1 MRVFRILG
9 DWRLS
14 MSGVPQG
21 GLDPRDPALFLHDID
36 FGAGRAGFVRADRA
50 TLSAEP
56 FLDHRW
62 RPAEA
67 IDAALPLNALAQSA
81 VAQSALAQSALPPG
95 AGEAPHID
103 FIWHTSFCASTLL
116 AACLDAPGLCLSL
129 KEPRVLVLLAAM
141 KRSGRLDPN
150 LAKAVFGL
158 LGRRF
163 EPSERVLI
171 KPSNGA
177 NTLLAEAAALTQGRM
192 LLLYS
197 DCESFVLSMA
207 GQGRAGFAYV
217 RDRFRSLAAD
227 GHPAGNWP
235 PAELVRLTD
244 LELAALVWRMQMD
257 ALEAAS
263 ARLGDRARSLDCR
276 VLLQQPDQVL
286 PRVDAFFG
294 LGLGCERLEAVAAGP
309 LFRRDAKHPGQAFDA
324 RARGQERDRL
334 RAQLGDDLPGV
345 LQSME
350 QAFPRPPRLARP
362 LMIDAASRTLDVAAP
377 AA

>member
-1 MRVFRILG
+1 LVARGKDFSSVRVFRTFG

-14 MSGVPQG
+14 MSGVSQG

-36 FGAGRAGFVRADRA
+36 FGAGRAGFVRADR
-50 TLSAEP
+50 TSLSAEP

-67 IDAALPLNALAQSA
+67 VDAALPLS
-81 VAQSALAQSALPPG
+81 SLPVG
-95 AGEAPHID
+95 AGEAPPID

-116 AACLDAPGLCLSL
+116 AACLDAPGLCLAL

-141 KRSGRLDPN
+141 KRSGRLDAN

-158 LGRRF
+158 LGRRL
-163 EPSERVLI
+163 EANERILI

-177 NTLLAEAAALTQGRM
+177 NTLIAEAAALTQGRM

-227 GHPAGNWP
+227 GHPAGAWP
-235 PAELVRLTD
+235 PSELFRLTD

-263 ARLGDRARSLDCR
+263 ARLGDRARSLDCK
-276 VLLQQPDQVL
+276 VLLEQPDQVL

-294 LGLGCERLEAVAAGP
+294 LGLGRERLAAVVAGP

-324 RARGQERDRL
+324 RARGEQRARL

-350 QAFPRPPRLARP
+350 QAFPRPPKLAKS
-362 LMIDAASRTLDVAAP
+362 LLADAASRGSSLNVSAP

>member
-1 MRVFRILG
+1 
-9 DWRLS
+9 

-50 TLSAEP
+50 GLSAEP

-67 IDAALPLNALAQSA
+67 IDAALPL
-81 VAQSALAQSALPPG
+81 SALSALSALPVG

-116 AACLDAPGLCLSL
+116 SACLDAPGVSLAL

-141 KRSGRLDPN
+141 KRSGRFDAN

-163 EPSERVLI
+163 EANERILV

-177 NTLLAEAAALTQGRM
+177 NTLIAEAAALTQGRM

-227 GHPAGNWP
+227 GHPAGAWP
-235 PAELVRLTD
+235 PAELFRLTD

-257 ALEAAS
+257 ALETAS
-263 ARLGDRARSLDCR
+263 ARLGDRARSLDCK
-276 VLLQQPDQVL
+276 LLLEQPDQVL

-294 LGLGCERLEAVAAGP
+294 LGLGRERLEAVVAGP

-324 RARGQERDRL
+324 RARSQERDRL

-345 LQSME
+345 LQSIE
-350 QAFPRPPRLARP
+350 QAFPRLPRLAKP
-362 LMIDAASRTLDVAAP
+362 LMAEPVSRTLDVSAP

>member
-1 MRVFRILG
+1 LAVRVFRTFG

-14 MSGVPQG
+14 MSGFAQDG
-21 GLDPRDPALFLHDID
+21 IDPRDPGLFLHDVDPNI
-36 FGAGRAGFVRADRA
+36 GRAGFVRTDR
-50 TLSAEP
+50 TVLSAEP

-62 RPAEA
+62 RAPEA
-67 IDAALPLNALAQSA
+67 VDAVLPLAALPAGGE
-81 VAQSALAQSALPPG
+81 PP
-95 AGEAPHID
+95 AIN

-116 AACLDAPGLCLSL
+116 AACLDAPGLDLAL

-141 KRSGRLDPN
+141 KRSGRLDPG
-150 LAKAVFGL
+150 LARAVFGL

-163 EPSERVLI
+163 DAHEQILV

-177 NTLLAEAAALTQGRM
+177 NTLIAEAAALTRGRM

-227 GHPAGNWP
+227 GHPAGQWP
-235 PAELVRLTD
+235 VAELLRLTD

-257 ALEAAS
+257 ALETAS
-263 ARLGDRARSLDCR
+263 ARLGDRARSLDCK
-276 VLLQQPDQVL
+276 VLLDDPARAL
-286 PRVDAFFG
+286 PLVDDFLG
-294 LGLGCERLEAVAAGP
+294 LGLGGKRLEAVAAGP
-309 LFRRDAKHPGQAFDA
+309 LFRRDAKQPGQAFDA
-324 RARGQERDRL
+324 RARSEARARL
-334 RAQLGDDLPGV
+334 RAQLGDDLPEV
-345 LQSME
+345 LRSME
-350 QAFPRPPRLARP
+350 EAFPRPPRLAPPLGMGAAGRP
-362 LMIDAASRTLDVAAP
+362 LDISAP